1 MKNPPLILWTILFIS
16 QFFYAAV
23 LESVVKTPEP
33 DPQTLSILESPVII
47 ALAVMA
53 TGTLAIAWMIPKL
66 LWKQASKKL
75 PPAEKLA
82 ESDLLEGFFTG
93 FVVRLA
99 LLESVCLYG
108 FVAGFLQKQPSLI
121 LPFLGASVAGFVV
134 NFPNR
139 TFIRKTL
146 GKDLQGF

>member
-1 MKNPPLILWTILFIS
+1 MLFIS

-23 LESVVKTPEP
+23 LETVVKAPETTPAAIP
-33 DPQTLSILESPVII
+33 ITESPVVLAIG
-47 ALAVMA
+47 ALSA
-53 TGTLAIAWMIPKL
+53 GTLLLAWFVPKL
-66 LWKQASKKL
+66 LWKDASKKL
-75 PPAEKLA
+75 PPTGGDEN
-82 ESDLLEGFFTG
+82 DLLEGFFTG

-121 LPFLGASVAGFVV
+121 LPFLGASAAGFVI

-146 GKDLQGF
+146 GKEPK

>member
-1 MKNPPLILWTILFIS
+1 MKNPPLILWSILFIS

-23 LESVVKTPEP
+23 LETVVKTPEAAHAATP
-33 DPQTLSILESPVII
+33 LSESPVI
-47 ALAVMA
+47 LAIGIMSA
-53 TGTLAIAWMIPKL
+53 GTLLLAWFVPKL
-66 LWKQASKKL
+66 LWKDAARKL
-75 PPAEKLA
+75 PPTGTD

-121 LPFLGASVAGFVV
+121 LPFLGASAAGFVV

-139 TFIRKTL
+139 TLIRKSL
-146 GKDLQGF
+146 GRELPGL

>member
-1 MKNPPLILWTILFIS
+1 MKNPPLILWTILFVT
-16 QFFYAAV
+16 QFFYAAA
-23 LESVVKTPEP
+23 LESVIQAPEGTPSWSS
-33 DPQTLSILESPVII
+33 LGESPVIL
-47 ALAVMA
+47 ALGILSA
-53 TGTLAIAWMIPKL
+53 GTLALSWLVPKFI
-66 LWKQASKKL
+66 WKESAKKL
-75 PPAEKLA
+75 PATGAKDSE
-82 ESDLLEGFFTG
+82 LLEGFFTG

-146 GKDLQGF
+146 GKDLQEF